1 MMVRPKP
8 IPINTIVFYSETP
21 GTYNSKVSRGIY
33 LLEISGGG
41 GKAGMSDIISKSV
54 FSGGG
59 GGGGAAFR
67 GKSDLRKIPFSIL
80 QSAKVV
86 RVPARQSMAMEL
98 PAAMVN
104 GAVSA
109 KLTVLLNVMADV
121 EECMGPFVIM

>member
-1 MMVRPKP
+1 MQRREYIKKMMVRPKP

-67 GKSDLRKIPFSIL
+67 GKIRFT
-80 QSAKVV
+80 
-86 RVPARQSMAMEL
+86 E
-98 PAAMVN
+98 N
-104 GAVSA
+104 
-109 KLTVLLNVMADV
+109 TVLNITVGKAGK
-121 EECMGPFVIM
+121 CFCRIKKQQII

>member
-1 MMVRPKP
+1 MKEENALR
-8 IPINTIVFYSETP
+8 F
-21 GTYNSKVSRGIY
+21 
-33 LLEISGGG
+33 
-41 GKAGMSDIISKSV
+41 
-54 FSGGG
+54 F
-59 GGGGAAFR
+59 FR
-67 GKSDLRKIPFSIL
+67 RFAISIL

-98 PAAMVN
+98 PATMVN